1 MKIKTMK
8 HLIDEENRQKIVG
21 KEEGAQEEEVVYE
34 DDFILGVRL
43 KSIDLHISGYHKEG
57 ISFIVQLDNLSYL
70 SKYLDSKEHGDIKLK
85 GLHVIDKKDN
95 YEIIKVQ
102 HEQDGFTY
110 SYIYEEGSINS
121 TVFMKSIESTY
132 KEIYI
137 RSLIRLVEYLLGL
150 VLNDPTSKE
159 SVENMQEEGKAELP
173 IDLKVADEKEGKQ
186 SESSVRSRVELK
198 MEESKVSI
206 YYKEDRKCVV
216 LLSKEI
222 EVCLEMQGEDL
233 TLDCN
238 VREVGLYDLH
248 KYPFRDEFKKSGFEM
263 KIPILQ
269 MKRGGFAKVR
279 VVMERDSVKT
289 EVKVRYLMIDWVQ
302 QRAMRLIDFLMY
314 QVLEIF
320 YPSLFSFSKYLSREN
335 IIKYALSVLNLS
347 DCISHNITLEDTTFN
362 LCSTTNMNKKLSF
375 ILENTHVTNGR
386 YLIPKVVNKDRLE
399 YFPLGELES
408 DVWYVKIRNAH
419 IDIIDEDK
427 INEMEFE
434 AGEAASNY
442 KKQASDFFDMEV
454 EIDYLTKMFELS
466 FLYDIVEDIEVFQ
479 EEDLL
484 RLKELERE
492 NSSKRENN
500 QYLKKT
506 SEGPESQAEMAAHFV
521 MKGTREQLLVN
532 GRYNIRIRAE
542 RLVLHQDNELINYF
556 YMISANNITFDDKKD
571 ALFLHTY
578 VNSTQGIQMFM
589 DIRVEEFCIK
599 VKDFASKDTSLFTM
613 SINQVSIRLDKK
625 SNYINIIDVES
636 GRLEAN
642 FNPDIRVVSEDHIQ
656 FMRSSTSSDGQ
667 TEPAQQTIRCK
678 MTMYPDYRKEIYLDF
693 FDVRIVLFNFM
704 LRLLSELL
712 TLEPLVEHAGFED
725 NSISLINIYMNIHN
739 ADIVMVSNKAAC
751 IAACGRLVS
760 IRGYVLWDIYGLNKH
775 AADHRAAGRK
785 DIRV

>member
-1 MKIKTMK
+1 
-8 HLIDEENRQKIVG
+8 
-21 KEEGAQEEEVVYE
+21 
-34 DDFILGVRL
+34 
-43 KSIDLHISGYHKEG
+43 
-57 ISFIVQLDNLSYL
+57 
-70 SKYLDSKEHGDIKLK
+70 
-85 GLHVIDKKDN
+85 
-95 YEIIKVQ
+95 
-102 HEQDGFTY
+102 
-110 SYIYEEGSINS
+110 
-121 TVFMKSIESTY
+121 
-132 KEIYI
+132 
-137 RSLIRLVEYLLGL
+137 
-150 VLNDPTSKE
+150 
-159 SVENMQEEGKAELP
+159 
-173 IDLKVADEKEGKQ
+173 
-186 SESSVRSRVELK
+186 
-198 MEESKVSI
+198 
-206 YYKEDRKCVV
+206 
-216 LLSKEI
+216 
-222 EVCLEMQGEDL
+222 
-233 TLDCN
+233 
-238 VREVGLYDLH
+238 
-248 KYPFRDEFKKSGFEM
+248 
-263 KIPILQ
+263 
-269 MKRGGFAKVR
+269 
-279 VVMERDSVKT
+279 
-289 EVKVRYLMIDWVQ
+289 
-302 QRAMRLIDFLMY
+302 
-314 QVLEIF
+314 
-320 YPSLFSFSKYLSREN
+320 
-335 IIKYALSVLNLS
+335 
-347 DCISHNITLEDTTFN
+347 
-362 LCSTTNMNKKLSF
+362 
-375 ILENTHVTNGR
+375 
-386 YLIPKVVNKDRLE
+386 
-399 YFPLGELES
+399 
-408 DVWYVKIRNAH
+408 
-419 IDIIDEDK
+419 
-427 INEMEFE
+427 
-434 AGEAASNY
+434 
-442 KKQASDFFDMEV
+442 
-454 EIDYLTKMFELS
+454 
-466 FLYDIVEDIEVFQ
+466 
-479 EEDLL
+479 
-484 RLKELERE
+484 
-492 NSSKRENN
+492 
-500 QYLKKT
+500 
-506 SEGPESQAEMAAHFV
+506 MAAHFV
-521 MKGTREQLLVN
+521 LKGTREQLLVN